1 MIQTRLQ
8 LFLIVISLVF
18 LIYIFSLVRKEKL
31 ELKYTL
37 AWCLMGFVLVIIAVQ
52 PQIVEIIA
60 EILGIGLPVNVVF
73 LLGIFCILIILLTL
87 TVAISRTSIRTKRLI
102 QELAILKFE
111 INENKSLYQVEQC
124 AKEENEGKI

>member
-1 MIQTRLQ
+1 
-8 LFLIVISLVF
+8 

-37 AWCLMGFVLVIIAVQ
+37 AWCLMGLVLVMIAVQ

-60 EILGIGLPVNVVF
+60 ELLGVGLPVNAVF
-73 LLGIFCILIILLTL
+73 LLGIFCILVILLTL

-102 QELAILKFE
+102 QEMAIMKYEMDKNALCQGSRDVDDNCE
-111 INENKSLYQVEQC
+111 IDCK
-124 AKEENEGKI
+124 

>member
-1 MIQTRLQ
+1 MIQIRLQ
-8 LFLIVISLVF
+8 LFLIVISLTF

-37 AWCLMGFVLVIIAVQ
+37 AWCLMGFVLVLIAVQ

-60 EILGIGLPVNVVF
+60 ELLGIGLPVNAIF

-111 INENKSLYQVEQC
+111 INENKSLHQIEQC

>member
-1 MIQTRLQ
+1 MIQIRLQ
-8 LFLIVISLVF
+8 LFLIVISLTF

-37 AWCLMGFVLVIIAVQ
+37 AWCLMGFVLVLIAVQ

-60 EILGIGLPVNVVF
+60 ELLGIGLPVNAVF

-111 INENKSLYQVEQC
+111 INENKSLHQIEQC

>member
-1 MIQTRLQ
+1 MIETRLQ
-8 LFLIVISLVF
+8 LFLMVISLTF

-37 AWCLMGFVLVIIAVQ
+37 AWCLMGLVLVMIAVQ

-60 EILGIGLPVNVVF
+60 ELLGVGLPVNAVF
-73 LLGIFCILIILLTL
+73 LLGIFCILVILLTL

-111 INENKSLYQVEQC
+111 INETKSFYQGEQC
-124 AKEENEGKI
+124 ALEENKGKI